1 MFSKSTILK
10 IIIKKQFFMNKYPCH
25 CHFIPDVV
33 FKEMEKD
40 GYDVEKPAQ
49 EVADKTL
56 RTRRQGLM
64 AFARAMPQVG
74 NNELLVYDSQNTR
87 NTQFKLVRKDGDAPI
102 LDDDVNAVFDNG
114 AIVKEY
120 FLNILG
126 WNSIDD
132 NALDLVSNVHYM
144 VKYNNAF
151 WDGEQMIF
159 GDGDGTNFKNFARAL
174 DVTAHELTHGVV
186 QYTANLEYRGQS
198 GALNE
203 HFADVFGSA
212 IKQYYL
218 KQNEK
223 TANWLI
229 GELCLSGRFLGKA
242 IRSMKTPNDEKVVL
256 MPQPD
261 HYTKMAKGPVDNYGV
276 HINSG
281 IPNYAFYLTAIG
293 IGTQNAAVLWFEAL
307 KILKPT
313 SKFKDLYK
321 ALTKVAKH
329 LIVVGKVPTST
340 QVNVDTA
347 FKKVGIIK

>member
-1 MFSKSTILK
+1 
-10 IIIKKQFFMNKYPCH
+10 MNKYPCR
-25 CHFIPDVV
+25 CHIIPDVI
-33 FKEMEKD
+33 FKEMEKE
-40 GYDVEKPAQ
+40 GYDVEKPTQ
-49 EVADKTL
+49 NVVDKLL

-64 AFARAMPQVG
+64 AFARALPEIG
-74 NNELLVYDSQNTR
+74 NNAIYVYDSQNTR
-87 NTQFKLVRKDGDAPI
+87 STQSNLVRQDGDEPT
-102 LDDDVNAVFDNG
+102 LDDDVNAVYDNG
-114 AIVKEY
+114 TIVKEY
-120 FLNILG
+120 FQKILG
-126 WNSIDD
+126 WNSID
-132 NALDLVSNVHYM
+132 NNSMNLVSNVHYHT
-144 VKYNNAF
+144 KYNNAF

-159 GDGDGTNFKNFARAL
+159 GDGDGTNFKHFARAL

-186 QYTANLEYRGQS
+186 QYTANLEYKAQS

-229 GELCLSGRFLGKA
+229 GELCLSGRFVGKA
-242 IRSMKTPNDEKVVL
+242 IRSMKAPSDASVVL

-261 HYTKMAKGPVDNYGV
+261 HYSKLSKSAADNYGV

-281 IPNYAFYLTAIG
+281 IPNYAFYLTAMG

-313 SKFKDLYK
+313 SKFKDLHK
-321 ALTKVAKH
+321 ALVKAAKP
-329 LIVVGKVPTST
+329 LVIVGKVPPST
-340 QVNVDTA
+340 KVNVDAA
-347 FKKVGIIK
+347 FRKVGIIK

>member
-1 MFSKSTILK
+1 MH
-10 IIIKKQFFMNKYPCH
+10 KYPCL

-49 EVADKTL
+49 EVVDKTI

-64 AFARAMPQVG
+64 AFASVLPEIG
-74 NNELLVYDSQNTR
+74 KNEHFVYDSKNTK
-87 NTQFKLVRKDGDAPI
+87 NTQLNLVRKDGDSAV
-102 LDDDVNAVFDNG
+102 LDEDVNTVFDNG
-114 AIVKEY
+114 NIVKEY
-120 FLNILG
+120 YQKILG

-132 NALDLVSNVHYM
+132 NGLDLMSNVHYM
-144 VKYNNAF
+144 VKNNNAF

-186 QYTANLEYRGQS
+186 QYTANLEYRAQS

-212 IKQYYL
+212 IKQYYM

-229 GELCLSGRFLGKA
+229 GELCLTGRFNGKA
-242 IRSMKTPNDEKVVL
+242 IRSMKAPNDATVAL

-261 HYTKMAKGPVDNYGV
+261 HYSKMSKSPADNYGV

-281 IPNYAFYLTAIG
+281 IPNYAFYLTAMG

-321 ALTKVAKH
+321 ALAKAVKP
-329 LIVVGKVPTST
+329 LVVVGKVPPLT
-340 QVNVDTA
+340 QTHLDAA

>member
-1 MFSKSTILK
+1 
-10 IIIKKQFFMNKYPCH
+10 MNKYPCL

-33 FKEMEKD
+33 FEELEKE
-40 GYDVEKPAQ
+40 GYDVEKPVQ
-49 EVADKTL
+49 NVVDKSL
-56 RTRRQGLM
+56 RTRRMGLM
-64 AFARAMPQVG
+64 TMARALPQIG
-74 NNELLVYDSQNTR
+74 NNEQYVYDSKNSR
-87 NTQFKLVRKDGDAPI
+87 NTQFNLVRKDGDAPV

-114 AIVKEY
+114 NIVKEY
-120 FLNILG
+120 FLKILG
-126 WNSIDD
+126 WHSIDD

-159 GDGDGTNFKNFARAL
+159 GDGDSTNFKNFARAL

-212 IKQYYL
+212 IKQYYM

-229 GELCLSGRFLGKA
+229 GELCLSGRFQGKA
-242 IRSMKTPNDEKVVL
+242 IRSMKAPNDANVVM

-261 HYTKMAKGPVDNYGV
+261 SMATIFKGASDNYGV

-281 IPNYAFYLTAIG
+281 IPNHAFYLTAMG
-293 IGTQNAAVLWFEAL
+293 IGTQNASVLWFEAL

-313 SKFKDLYK
+313 SKFKDLHK
-321 ALTKVAKH
+321 ALTKAAKP
-329 LIVVGKVPTST
+329 LMVVGKVPPST
-340 QVNVDTA
+340 QVNLDAA

>member
-1 MFSKSTILK
+1 
-10 IIIKKQFFMNKYPCH
+10 MNKYPCR

-33 FKEMEKD
+33 FKEMNKNGFE
-40 GYDVEKPAQ
+40 VEKPAQ
-49 EVADKTL
+49 VKFDKSIRANRNGLTTFTL
-56 RTRRQGLM
+56 
-64 AFARAMPQVG
+64 MPIIG
-74 NNELLVYDSQNTR
+74 SNERLVYDSQNSSKAR
-87 NTQFKLVRKDGDAPI
+87 LKLIRKEGDAAT
-102 LDDDVNAVFDNG
+102 DDMDVNSVFDNSG
-114 AIVKEY
+114 LVRDY
-120 FLNILG
+120 FKSILG
-126 WNSIDD
+126 WESID
-132 NALDLVSNVHYM
+132 NNGLDLILNVHYNTQ
-144 VKYNNAF
+144 YNNAF

-186 QYTANLEYRGQS
+186 QYTANLEYKGQS

-218 KQNEK
+218 KQNEM

-229 GELCLSGRFLGKA
+229 GETCLMGRFTGKA
-242 IRSMKTPNDEKVVL
+242 IRSMKSPSDATVVM

-261 HYTKMAKGPVDNYGV
+261 NMKKIFKGASDNYGV

-281 IPNYAFYLTAIG
+281 IPNYAFYLTAMG

-307 KILKPT
+307 KLLKST

-321 ALTKVAKH
+321 ALAKVTKGFVVAK
-329 LIVVGKVPTST
+329 KVPASA
-340 QVNVDTA
+340 QVTLDAA
-347 FKKVGIIK
+347 FKKVGII

>member
-1 MFSKSTILK
+1 
-10 IIIKKQFFMNKYPCH
+10 MNKYPCH

-33 FKEMEKD
+33 FEEMEKD

-49 EVADKTL
+49 KVVDKTL
-56 RTRRQGLM
+56 RTRRLGLM
-64 AFARAMPQVG
+64 AFASAMPQVG
-74 NNELLVYDSQNTR
+74 NNELLVYDSQNTK
-87 NTQFKLVRKDGDAPI
+87 NTQLKLVRKDGDEPS

-114 AIVKEY
+114 NIVKEY
-120 FLNILG
+120 FQKILG
-126 WNSIDD
+126 WNSIDGGG
-132 NALDLVSNVHYM
+132 LDLVSNVHYLT
-144 VKYNNAF
+144 KYNNAF

-159 GDGDGTNFKNFARAL
+159 GDGDGLNFKNFARAL

-186 QYTANLEYRGQS
+186 QYTANLEYKGQS

-229 GELCLSGRFLGKA
+229 GDLCLSGRFQGKA
-242 IRSMKTPNDEKVVL
+242 IRSMKSPNDSEVV
-256 MPQPD
+256 MMAQPD
-261 HYTKMAKGPVDNYGV
+261 HYTKIFKGAADNYGV

-281 IPNYAFYLTAIG
+281 IPNYAFYLTAMG

-307 KILKPT
+307 KMLKST

-321 ALTKVAKH
+321 ALVKAAKP
-329 LIVVGKVPTST
+329 LVIVGKVPPST
-340 QVNVDTA
+340 QVNLDAA
-347 FKKVGIIK
+347 FRKVGIIK